1 MMHAFNISTQEAETG
16 RYLWASD
23 QPRVLSKFK
32 ASLGYLVSSR
42 TARDN
47 IVGLCLEKSNQ
58 IKQQQQ

>member
-32 ASLGYLVSSR
+32 ASLGYLVR
-42 TARDN
+42 F
-47 IVGLCLEKSNQ
+47 LCPEKY
-58 IKQQQQ
+58 I